1 MCISCLNSCSDA
13 ESQGSQHRVKG
24 SSGHLWR
31 SAQLGETTANLFQ
44 LVACY
49 ISWCC
54 SQIFKFWLQNCVEC
68 NVVGVIW
75 AAKVCVCCRR
85 RPVRNPPPSIWRRTR
100 WLQPSLLWTGC
111 CWSRWRPAALHRL
124 KTAAITIL
132 VSIFLS
138 FCHWGGTPGRVQNV
152 PLACSA
158 ELLTYFFSFRV
169 NNGQAC

>member
-1 MCISCLNSCSDA
+1 MCISCLNSCFDA
-13 ESQGSQHRVKG
+13 ESKGSQHRVKG

-44 LVACY
+44 LVA
-49 ISWCC
+49 SKV
-54 SQIFKFWLQNCVEC
+54 SQIFKFWLNNRVERS
-68 NVVGVIW
+68 VVGVIW

-85 RPVRNPPPSIWRRTR
+85 RPVRSPPPSIWRRPR

-124 KTAAITIL
+124 KTAAITL
-132 VSIFLS
+132 PVSIFLAHLEW
-138 FCHWGGTPGRVQNV
+138 CTVL

-169 NNGQAC
+169 NSGQAC